1 MSLAVELEDLAQRI
15 QEYGPIALVVS
26 VGEDARPHVVSAQ
39 VEFASDAVRAVVGN
53 TTASNASARS
63 SVTLVWP
70 ALPDGSYC
78 LILDGS
84 ASVDTATG
92 TNTLV
97 VSPTRSVLHRIA
109 GAPESQPSC
118 VTILDNRE
126 G

>member
-15 QEYGPIALVVS
+15 QEYGPVALVVS
-26 VGEDARPHVVSAQ
+26 VGEDGRPHVVSAQ
-39 VEFASDAVRAVVGN
+39 VEFAGDTVRAAVGN

-63 SVTLVWP
+63 AVTLVWP
-70 ALPDGSYC
+70 ALPGSSYC

-84 ASVDTATG
+84 ASIDTTTG
-92 TNTLV
+92 SNTLV
-97 VSPTRSVLHRIA
+97 VAPTRSVLHRIA

-118 VTILDNRE
+118 VTILDNRK